1 MKKNFKK
8 IARLTFSRYIKN
20 MISIEETEIMLDE
33 LAHELPEAF
42 YKELSGGIIL
52 VPEAKKS
59 QVKGAE
65 ALRILGEYHRNSNL
79 GRYIVIYYGSF
90 MRVYGHLDKEAFK
103 TELRNTL
110 RHEFRHHVESL
121 AGERGLEI
129 EDAKFINEYLK
140 RKPPK

>member
-1 MKKNFKK
+1 
-8 IARLTFSRYIKN
+8 
-20 MISIEETEIMLDE
+20 MITMEETEEMLGE

-59 QVKGAE
+59 PVKGADG
-65 ALRILGEYHRNSNL
+65 LVIMGEYHRNNNL

-90 MRVYGHLDKEAFK
+90 MRVHGHLAGEHFK
-103 TELRNTL
+103 NELRKTL

-121 AGERGLEI
+121 AGERGLEY
-129 EDAKFINEYLK
+129 EDAKFIKDYLEKK
-140 RKPPK
+140 RGLEK